1 MKIDNKFIEE
11 YDGLIIERLVTA
23 GLYGER
29 QDNMK
34 SKVYERI
41 LRSENYDPEKGELS
55 TWLWQVVRS
64 VLSNEFR
71 KKRDSKDVMDN
82 KCLTIEE
89 TGAIIGHEDA
99 GTAADELDRIFEE
112 AQLSE
117 RDESMM
123 RDFYLDN
130 CSRKD
135 LERIYGMKDRAVEQ
149 VIYRS
154 MKKLRKLKE
163 EN

>member
-71 KKRDSKDVMDN
+71 KKRDSKDAMDN
-82 KCLTIEE
+82 QCLTIEE

-130 CSRKD
+130 CSRED

-154 MKKLRKLKE
+154 MKKLRKQKE
-163 EN
+163 I